1 MKLPKKKLP
10 NPSNAWLALP
20 EELRQSGRFVLYR
33 AAKPGDGKKP
43 RKIPYNP
50 NNPVQCASSAD
61 LETGA
66 SFIATEKAFTTYPT
80 FSGIFAFCTP
90 QFTFVDL
97 DDCATPDGGPNEA
110 AQKVIDA
117 LPKTYWERSPSG
129 TGFHGIF
136 HSKGGIYL
144 PKAEGS
150 LIEAFSERH
159 FMSVTGAAL
168 SPITKIATLR
178 PKDIK
183 LLERGHKT
191 ATAPRVED
199 NADADS
205 VTVGRHRSLLRV
217 GGSLMR
223 LGSSFPAADEAMRRY
238 NEERCVPP
246 LEEKEIVESYGGELL
261 FTPGDIVYSSSAVIE
276 NAPPNLAY
284 HKLGSLMDAE
294 GITFNRLRDVVNSF
308 GGIKIHVVGD
318 TIVDS
323 YTYCTL
329 IGGNTKTP
337 TFSVKFDRQIDF
349 VGGAGIVAKHM
360 QKAKADVTLTTVLGD
375 DGLKDFVRRDLE
387 EHGVRC
393 DPVIDPTRPTTQKNM
408 FTAGGYRLLKV
419 DSVDNRSISEKI
431 ANTFAQRIAEEKG
444 DAVVFSDFRHGIFNR
459 STIPQLTQA
468 IPEGPLR
475 IADSQVATR
484 WGNILDFQGFDLITP
499 NEREARF
506 ALGDQ
511 DSIIRPLALDLYVK
525 TKCKYLML
533 KLGERGIITYRT
545 PDPNVRSFF
554 ILDSFTEHVVDPIG
568 AGDALLAYATM
579 SLVNTGDPLIAS
591 VLGSVAA
598 ADLTGIQWAI
608 VGGESGPR
616 ARPMAE
622 EWVGEIEVACRNSGA
637 AFFFKQWGGVHK
649 SKTGRSLDGRTH
661 DEQPKRLSHPA
672 LPPAER
678 FALIR
683 KWEGQAILAS

>member
-1 MKLPKKKLP
+1 MTSDEQLLFERKIKTPLQLKQLLGAPPRNRRVIMCHGTFDLVHPGHIRHLIYAKSKAPVLIASLTSDAFIEKANHRP
-10 NPSNAWLALP
+10 FVPQ
-20 EELRQSGRFVLYR
+20 ELRAMNLAALEVVDYVIIDYH
-33 AAKPGDGKKP
+33 AKP
-43 RKIPYNP
+43 
-50 NNPVQCASSAD
+50 
-61 LETGA
+61 LENLSIIQPDYFAKGYEY
-66 SFIATEKAFTTYPT
+66 SQG
-80 FSGIFAFCTP
+80 GIH
-90 QFTFVDL
+90 
-97 DDCATPDGGPNEA
+97 
-110 AQKVIDA
+110 
-117 LPKTYWERSPSG
+117 PKT
-129 TGFHGIF
+129 
-136 HSKGGIYL
+136 
-144 PKAEGS
+144 
-150 LIEAFSERH
+150 
-159 FMSVTGAAL
+159 
-168 SPITKIATLR
+168 
-178 PKDIK
+178 
-183 LLERGHKT
+183 
-191 ATAPRVED
+191 
-199 NADADS
+199 
-205 VTVGRHRSLLRV
+205 
-217 GGSLMR
+217 
-223 LGSSFPAADEAMRRY
+223 
-238 NEERCVPP
+238 

-468 IPEGPLR
+468 IPDGPLR

-554 ILDSFTEHVVDPIG
+554 ILDSFTEHVVDSIG

-598 ADLTGIQWAI
+598 ALACERDGNVSIEPTEILDRLDRLEKQTLMQPVPELT
-608 VGGESGPR
+608 R
-616 ARPMAE
+616 
-622 EWVGEIEVACRNSGA
+622 GA
-637 AFFFKQWGGVHK
+637 TAH
-649 SKTGRSLDGRTH
+649 
-661 DEQPKRLSHPA
+661 
-672 LPPAER
+672 
-678 FALIR
+678 
-683 KWEGQAILAS
+683 